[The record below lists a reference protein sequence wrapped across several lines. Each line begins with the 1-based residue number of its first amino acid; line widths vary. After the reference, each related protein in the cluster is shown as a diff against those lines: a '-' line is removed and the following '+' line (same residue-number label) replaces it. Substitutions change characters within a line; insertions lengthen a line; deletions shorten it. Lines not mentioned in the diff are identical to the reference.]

1 MSESKLKFPTEM
13 VELPS
18 NGIVYPK
25 ENPLSSGKVEMKYMT
40 AKEEDILTNQSY
52 IQKGT
57 VLDKLLEKLIVSE
70 CDYKDLIVGDKNA
83 LLIAARI
90 LGYGSDYEFTYRNE
104 KIKVDLSSLENK
116 EFDKSKF
123 SQGQNEFPFTCP
135 KSNTTLTFKL
145 LNHGDEVKIENE
157 LKGLKKINKNISAD
171 LSTRL
176 KYMIVSVDSSEDK
189 KDIRDFVD
197 NYFLAQDSRAFRNHI
212 KDFQPD
218 VNLKIPVDTI
228 EGGEEDITIPI
239 GLNFFWPDAD
249 L

>member
-18 NGIVYPK
+18 NGIVYLK

-70 CDYKDLIVGDKNA
+70 CNYKDLVVGDKNA

-90 LGYGSDYEFTYRNE
+90 LGYGSDYEFTWRNE

-116 EFDKSKF
+116 EFDKSQYE
-123 SQGQNEFPFTCP
+123 QGQNEFPFTCP
-135 KSNTTLTFKL
+135 KSKTTLTFKL
-145 LNHGDEVKIENE
+145 LNHGDEMKIENE

-176 KYMIVSVDSSEDK
+176 KYMIVSVDSSEDQ